1 MIECSFAQKDYFN
14 VLVALANPDIN
25 IDKIKTKVHFALFRP

>member
-1 MIECSFAQKDYFN
+1 MIECSFAQKEYLD

-25 IDKIKTKVHFALFRP
+25 IDKIKTKVPFILFRR